1 MDVYDLMREMN
12 LTFPEAIEMIKL
24 QGEVVE
30 TDESIFGI
38 TQNKFVERAI
48 IIYRNYYWVV
58 YSICDDYAEIFYYEG
73 VESFNSLT
81 RAERY
86 YYNLTNTLTE

>member
-1 MDVYDLMREMN
+1 MDVYDLMGEMN
-12 LTFPEAIEMIKL
+12 LSYPEAIEMIKL

-48 IIYRNYYWVV
+48 IIYRNYYWTVF
-58 YSICDDYAEIFYYEG
+58 SICDDYAEIFYYEE
-73 VESFNSLT
+73 VKSFNSLNS
-81 RAERY
+81 AENY
-86 YYNLTNTLTE
+86 YYNLTNTLT